1 MDRAGSRW
9 CRMLEKAA
17 VFFCAVAVLTMG
29 CEKSRGGRATTD
41 KQPAAE
47 KSTNHKVIVLTDAN
61 FAEKTSKGVVLVD
74 FWATWCPP
82 CRTQGPIVEKIA
94 KRYAGRVTV
103 GKLDVD
109 KNPKTAKRFDIR
121 AIPTLIIF
129 KDGKVHRQLVG
140 LQQEQKLASELDAAL
155 GRK

>member
-1 MDRAGSRW
+1 MGATVCFLLCGAGLLLGACDRSPQESPAVGN
-9 CRMLEKAA
+9 ETAA
-17 VFFCAVAVLTMG
+17 RKKPV
-29 CEKSRGGRATTD
+29 TD
-41 KQPAAE
+41 KP
-47 KSTNHKVIVLTDAN
+47 IVLTDAN
-61 FAEKTSKGVVLVD
+61 FVEKTSKGVVLVD

-82 CRTQGPIVEKIA
+82 CRIQGPIVEKIA

-109 KNPKTAKRFDIR
+109 KNPKTAKRFNIK

-129 KDGKVHRQLVG
+129 KDGKVHSRLVG